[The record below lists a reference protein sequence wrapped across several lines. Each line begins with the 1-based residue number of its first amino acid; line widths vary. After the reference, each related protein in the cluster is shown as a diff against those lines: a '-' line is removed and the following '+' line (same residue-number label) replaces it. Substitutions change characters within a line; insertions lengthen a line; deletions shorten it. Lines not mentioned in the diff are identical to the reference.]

1 MQHSSPFVSSG
12 MEPLVQDR
20 QSCRGDNERKIKA
33 KLEKGK
39 SSWRNALRPSAPLSG
54 PRGWPGR
61 GGHRFIY
68 AWGEAWKKWQL
79 TLSQSEKVRRGRRLC
94 GADLRSTSI
103 SISKGWYLHH
113 SPFVKLIFQF
123 LSCRVSSRSEPSTR
137 FFFFCSPDWK
147 PLSRPGRSKAGHG
160 IDVINQITGCIIFVV
175 FACHSDGWL
184 TRPGAVQISHRS
196 QV

>member
-113 SPFVKLIFQF
+113 SPFVKLIFSIFVMPCQQQIWT
-123 LSCRVSSRSEPSTR
+123 LNS
-137 FFFFCSPDWK
+137 FFFFLFPRLEAS
-147 PLSRPGRSKAGHG
+147 LQTGSVQSRSWYRC
-160 IDVINQITGCIIFVV
+160 D
-175 FACHSDGWL
+175 
-184 TRPGAVQISHRS
+184 
-196 QV
+196 